1 MPQKHPVT
9 TSWLIEG
16 WDGVSHLSTRVY
28 MRRMLGVHTMPDS
41 ACNDAA
47 SLLPPAGAGAASAAA
62 RRCAGASPAL

>member
-1 MPQKHPVT
+1 MPHKHLMATCRP
-9 TSWLIEG
+9 IEK

-41 ACNDAA
+41 ACSDAA
-47 SLLPPAGAGAASAAA
+47 STLPPAGAGAASVAA